1 MKHCSKCYEDNPADA
16 IHCRQCGSPLDQKAR
31 TCANGHPMDPS
42 WKECAYCKSQEAA
55 AAQSAPASMA
65 VAGAGRRPTVV
76 EGLDS
81 GRRMTDSEPDP
92 KAFDAP
98 LDFGEVNSSSRRDK
112 TQFRPPQPGESG
124 KDRGR
129 PAAGARKIVGV
140 LITYTWHD
148 DGQIFPIRE
157 GRNLIGRDPD
167 KCDIVISEDDTLSAV
182 NSHITFRKD
191 FVIGDNVSMSGTYV
205 DNEPIEEQ
213 FRPLKNYAR
222 IRTGSTVWTFIA
234 IDPTQSSEKAAS

>member
-1 MKHCSKCYEDNPADA
+1 MKHCSKCYEDNPPDA
-16 IHCRQCGSPLDQKAR
+16 IHCGQCGSPLDQKTR
-31 TCANGHPMDPS
+31 TCPAGHPMDPS

-55 AAQSAPASMA
+55 AQSASSSGA
-65 VAGAGRRPTVV
+65 VAGGGRRATVV
-76 EGLDS
+76 EGVAS
-81 GRRMTDSEPDP
+81 GRRMTEPDSNGP
-92 KAFDAP
+92 DFDGQLNFDDP
-98 LDFGEVNSSSRRDK
+98 GSSEKRGK
-112 TQFRPPQPGESG
+112 TVFRQPESSPSG
-124 KDRGR
+124 KDRAY
-129 PAAGARKIVGV
+129 PAPGARKIVGV
-140 LITYTWHD
+140 LITYTWRD

-157 GRNLIGRDPD
+157 GRNLIGRDPE
-167 KCDIVISEDDTLSAV
+167 KCDIAISEDDTLSAV

-234 IDPTQSSEKAAS
+234 IDPTHSSEKSAN